1 MHRSQD
7 ALKLSLLLLAAA
19 CATGC
24 GAMINGTQQ
33 TITVKAADPKAEM
46 FVAGAKVGTGSAQVT
61 GSPALPPVVVI
72 RDSTGA
78 VTRFTPDTEVSGIAI
93 GLDVLWCLTIL
104 GVAAPISDALM
115 GTFSGLEE
123 PDAPIAVPPAP
134 ARQRRIE
141 YAP

>member
-7 ALKLSLLLLAAA
+7 ALKLALALSVALLG
-19 CATGC
+19 TGC
-24 GAMINGTQQ
+24 GALINGTQQ

-46 FVAGAKVGTGSAQVT
+46 FVSGAKVGTGSVQLT
-61 GSPALPPVVVI
+61 GSPSFRPTVYI

-78 VTRFTPDTEVSGIAI
+78 VTRFTPDTEVSGAAIA
-93 GLDVLWCLTIL
+93 LDVLWCLTIL
-104 GVAAPISDALM
+104 GVAAPISDGLM
-115 GTFSGLEE
+115 GTFVGLEE
-123 PDAPIAVPPAP
+123 PDGPIAVPPAP